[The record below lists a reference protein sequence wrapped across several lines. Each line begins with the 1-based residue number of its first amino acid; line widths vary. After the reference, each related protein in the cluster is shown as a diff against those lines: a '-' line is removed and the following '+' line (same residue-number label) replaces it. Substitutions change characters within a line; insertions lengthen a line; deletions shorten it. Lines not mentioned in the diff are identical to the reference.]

1 MTSVSTNGHFDK
13 LDGTI
18 NKYNNAYHSAIKMK
32 PFDVKSEIYIES
44 SKETNDKN
52 PKLKI
57 DDNVRISKYKNIF
70 SKGYTPNWSEEVL

>member
-18 NKYNNAYHSAIKMK
+18 NKYNNANHNAIKMK